1 MHMAKIFNRILGN
14 WIKQHIKRVIY
25 YDLMEF
31 IPGRQ
36 RWFNV
41 QIINNI
47 IHINRMKGKRT
58 PKTMW
63 SCQLMQKKPFNR
75 TQHSFI
81 IKTLNKLGIGANY
94 LNMIRNIYEKFT
106 ANNIL
111 NGESESFHSRS
122 ETEQTCFCPVMQHC
136 TRSSSQSN

>member
-81 IKTLNKLGIGANY
+81 IKTLNKLGIGGNY
-94 LNMIRNIYEKFT
+94 NIIKAKGEKPT
-106 ANNIL
+106 ANIML
-111 NGESESFHSRS
+111 SGKRLSTFSLRLG
-122 ETEQTCFCPVMQHC
+122 TKQGCWL
-136 TRSSSQSN
+136 